1 MFALMTPPRSAA
13 ASRTSAYDLPLRVSL
28 YYLVLGV
35 AAWGGWA
42 VLPAAWRAE
51 LRSGLATTRA
61 TAGVALTPRDAAVA
75 ESLASQGL
83 HAMPASVATALAM
96 CGALLLTLP
105 VAWTYMST
113 RQRKGYSQSTVQ
125 TLVLLPVVVAGV
137 VVLVKSSLALA
148 FSLAGIVAAV
158 RFRTALDDAKDAVF
172 VFLATAIGL
181 AAGVQLDVAAVLS
194 VFFTTL
200 TMIFFYTDFARVP
213 PALEGVR
220 AQRQLERAMAT
231 ANRTSQFVAQVDNQV
246 LQSLA
251 PAQLDALAQRVRQR
265 REEMAPDLPSNLAD
279 DYGTTVRVLA
289 PNVSNA
295 RGAVEPALDLETKRW
310 RYVGM
315 QTSEENPGATVLEY
329 QVKLRKG
336 MSANSL
342 FTIINAAAG
351 AEAMRVEVS

>member
-1 MFALMTPPRSAA
+1 VF
-13 ASRTSAYDLPLRVSL
+13 SR
-28 YYLVLGV
+28 G
-35 AAWGGWA
+35 
-42 VLPAAWRAE
+42 
-51 LRSGLATTRA
+51 
-61 TAGVALTPRDAAVA
+61 DAADQVSAVA
-75 ESLASQGL
+75 
-83 HAMPASVATALAM
+83 HAIPPGIATALAM
-96 CGALLLTLP
+96 AGALLLSLP
-105 VAWTYMST
+105 VAWSYMST

-172 VFLATAIGL
+172 VFLATAVGL

-200 TMIFFYTDFARVP
+200 TLVFFYTDFARTP

-246 LQSLA
+246 LQALA

-265 REEMAPDLPSNLAD
+265 RAEIAPDLPPTD
-279 DYGTTVRVLA
+279 VEEYGTVVRLLV
-289 PNVSNA
+289 PDVDDA
-295 RGAVEPALDLETKRW
+295 RAIVEPLLEVEAKRW
-310 RYVGM
+310 RYAGM
-315 QTSEENPGATVLEY
+315 RATDEHPSAMVLEY
-329 QVKLRKG
+329 QIRLRKG
-336 MSANSL
+336 LSAHAL
-342 FTIINAAAG
+342 YTAIDG
-351 AEAMRVEVS
+351 AVGSAAMRVEVS